1 MIFGALFEDRFETE
15 FSQKMR
21 MKHTQVA
28 WTERI
33 STQLVVPALS
43 PPRTTSQFIDLS
55 SPQSNSRVQRVYVVP
70 VDEPKPKEKIASSD
84 LLIQRRCIV
93 AGIDA
98 AKSVMKHRSTC
109 PTESGATHSKQ
120 SLLRETLICTSFL
133 FDMYW
138 A

>member
-1 MIFGALFEDRFETE
+1 
-15 FSQKMR
+15 MR

-33 STQLVVPALS
+33 STQLMVPALS

-55 SPQSNSRVQRVYVVP
+55 SPQSDSRVQRVYVVP

-98 AKSVMKHRSTC
+98 AKSVMKH
-109 PTESGATHSKQ
+109 PA
-120 SLLRETLICTSFL
+120 LLYLSDREQRDAQQTRAYCMKF
-133 FDMYW
+133 
-138 A
+138 